1 MLKHHINV
9 CTGGDLCSLF
19 FSNFSETLCMKVSF
33 DVRISQWEITFSF
46 IFQEFA
52 STCREQPCRA
62 CSHALGQFIALGQ
75 LTDPGV
81 NFASEHGL
89 TSVTVHMNLSLP
101 RATLRGGLLIV
112 QH

>member
-1 MLKHHINV
+1 MCAQEAICV
-9 CTGGDLCSLF
+9 PYF
-19 FSNFSETLCMKVSF
+19 FSNFFETLCMKVSF
-33 DVRISQWEITFSF
+33 DVRISRWEITFSF

-52 STCREQPCRA
+52 STCREQSCRA
-62 CSHALGQFIALGQ
+62 CSHAVGQLIALGQ
-75 LTDPGV
+75 LTDPRV

-101 RATLRGGLLIV
+101 RVTLRGGLLIV